1 MDSESVV
8 SQVQRKIELQSPDDL
23 AYLITNVRNAATEH
37 LNEAFPPVEG
47 DGGEDELRN
56 QIELLV
62 NEYINKTFSLA
73 APNLTINGLPV
84 APESFVGTAAPAPN
98 TVYEPFDARKRR
110 QVADLITQEEK
121 LLEDVAAL
129 KRSVPAKVAADHA
142 ERIRTAMRQDEEDL
156 RERVARDASAAAA
169 AEAEA
174 GEAGTTTTTTESRKG
189 PPLAARLQRQESV
202 EGSFKTAV
210 QGLNRLK
217 RDMPAVVAKME
228 RARVAGD
235 YVVSKG
241 R

>member
-1 MDSESVV
+1 MDSDSVV

-23 AYLITNVRNAATEH
+23 AYLITNVRNAAIEH
-37 LNEAFPPVEG
+37 LNEAFPLVEG
-47 DGGEDELRN
+47 ADGGEDELRN

-84 APESFVGTAAPAPN
+84 APESFVGTAVPAPN

-142 ERIRTAMRQDEEDL
+142 ERIRAAMRQDEDDL
-156 RERVARDASAAAA
+156 RERVARDASAA
-169 AEAEA
+169 EAD
-174 GEAGTTTTTTESRKG
+174 EAGTAAGAARG
-189 PPLAARLQRQESV
+189 PPLAARLQRQEGV
-202 EGSFKTAV
+202 EGGFKSAV

-228 RARVAGD
+228 RARVAGE

>member
-1 MDSESVV
+1 MSNK
-8 SQVQRKIELQSPDDL
+8 Q
-23 AYLITNVRNAATEH
+23 
-37 LNEAFPPVEG
+37 
-47 DGGEDELRN
+47 
-56 QIELLV
+56 
-62 NEYINKTFSLA
+62 YINKTFSLA

-142 ERIRTAMRQDEEDL
+142 ERIRAAMRQDEEDL
-156 RERVARDASAAAA
+156 RERVARDASAAVA

-174 GEAGTTTTTTESRKG
+174 DEAGATTTTTTTTESRRG
-189 PPLAARLQRQESV
+189 PPLAARLQRQEGV

-228 RARVAGD
+228 RARVAGE

>member
-1 MDSESVV
+1 MDSDSVV

-23 AYLITNVRNAATEH
+23 AYLITNVRNAAIEH
-37 LNEAFPPVEG
+37 LNEAFPLVEG
-47 DGGEDELRN
+47 ADGGEDELRN

-84 APESFVGTAAPAPN
+84 APESFVGTAVPAPN

-142 ERIRTAMRQDEEDL
+142 ERIRAAMRQDEDDL
-156 RERVARDASAAAA
+156 RERVARDTSA
-169 AEAEA
+169 AEAD
-174 GEAGTTTTTTESRKG
+174 EAGTAAGAAARG
-189 PPLAARLQRQESV
+189 PPLAARLQRQEGV
-202 EGSFKTAV
+202 EGGFKSAV

-228 RARVAGD
+228 RARVAGE

>member
-1 MDSESVV
+1 MKKTK
-8 SQVQRKIELQSPDDL
+8 Q
-23 AYLITNVRNAATEH
+23 
-37 LNEAFPPVEG
+37 
-47 DGGEDELRN
+47 
-56 QIELLV
+56 
-62 NEYINKTFSLA
+62 YINKTFSLA

-84 APESFVGTAAPAPN
+84 APESFVGTAVPAPN

-142 ERIRTAMRQDEEDL
+142 ERIRAAMRQDEDDL
-156 RERVARDASAAAA
+156 RERVARDASAA
-169 AEAEA
+169 EAD
-174 GEAGTTTTTTESRKG
+174 EAGTAAGAARG
-189 PPLAARLQRQESV
+189 PPLAARLQRQEGV
-202 EGSFKTAV
+202 EGGFKSAV

-228 RARVAGD
+228 RARVAGE